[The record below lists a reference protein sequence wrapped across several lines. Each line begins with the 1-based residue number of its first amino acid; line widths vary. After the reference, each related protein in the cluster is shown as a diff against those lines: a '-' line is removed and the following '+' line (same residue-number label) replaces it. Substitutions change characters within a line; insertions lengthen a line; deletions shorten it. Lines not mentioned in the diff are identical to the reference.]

1 MPMYRKQLIVLLTII
16 AIVAAITYY
25 VDESGKSVELEA
37 ASTNENMTVSP
48 RTVENGNKL
57 VVYVTGAVNSPGVI
71 ELPEGSRIVDA
82 VNKCGGMNES
92 ADTENINLAQ
102 KITDAAQIKIPIR
115 SENTNTVSLSDGKS
129 NSIDNNRVNINT
141 ADESVLDT
149 LPGIGPAMAKRIVE
163 YRQNQGNFQS
173 IDDLKKVRGIGEAK
187 YIKLKD
193 KITI

>member
-48 RTVENGNKL
+48 MTVENGNKL

-129 NSIDNNRVNINT
+129 SSIDNNRVNINT

>member
-1 MPMYRKQLIVLLTII
+1 MYRKQLIVLLTII

-48 RTVENGNKL
+48 MTVENGNKL

>member
-1 MPMYRKQLIVLLTII
+1 MYRKQLIVLLTII

>member
-129 NSIDNNRVNINT
+129 SSIDNNRVNINT

>member
-48 RTVENGNKL
+48 MTVENGNKL

>member
-1 MPMYRKQLIVLLTII
+1 MYRKQLIVLLTII

-129 NSIDNNRVNINT
+129 SSIDNNRVNINT